1 MSGIGMRGS
10 EGLVLTGVGGI
21 ALVGNALSR
30 YTDFCSTFTRAFH
43 KGRGGI
49 AWGDVLTPYVASI
62 ATGKSDFE
70 ALRPW
75 FGQAW
80 VAKALRI
87 DRVASPETLRQH
99 LDNMADGHL
108 EEALGMVRQ
117 SSLVLIRR
125 SGAAITPCSTGHVC
139 LDGDTTPQDNGKTKK
154 EGVSRTYMPDVFG
167 FAPMFVFAGVEGWC
181 IREEFRPGKQHGQK
195 GATAVLW
202 AAIQDLRSLGVEL
215 ILIRLD
221 SAFDAAENY
230 AMAQGEGVD
239 FLVKGNPA
247 HVRWNW
253 LEEAQALS
261 GRAWTRTG
269 RNRRETYLSRMEM
282 REFEGKQIPVRR
294 VLKITKRLMWEL
306 EDVPPGQRLLLR
318 RWPKYEM
325 ETWVTSLDLPG
336 EKLFDLYCEH
346 ATAEQYHAEIKS
358 ELDLERMPSGAFKTN
373 ALVLGLGMLAYNV
386 LRLLGILGKGVIR
399 HRHPAKRRRMKTIIQ
414 ELIQIPARILRG
426 SGQLKL
432 DIGRALPGR
441 EAFLALYRSLT
452 TPFPSPA

>member
-1 MSGIGMRGS
+1 MG
-10 EGLVLTGVGGI
+10 
-21 ALVGNALSR
+21 
-30 YTDFCSTFTRAFH
+30 
-43 KGRGGI
+43 
-49 AWGDVLTPYVASI
+49 
-62 ATGKSDFE
+62 
-70 ALRPW
+70 
-75 FGQAW
+75 
-80 VAKALRI
+80 
-87 DRVASPETLRQH
+87 
-99 LDNMADGHL
+99 
-108 EEALGMVRQ
+108 
-117 SSLVLIRR
+117 
-125 SGAAITPCSTGHVC
+125 
-139 LDGDTTPQDNGKTKK
+139 
-154 EGVSRTYMPDVFG
+154 
-167 FAPMFVFAGVEGWC
+167 
-181 IREEFRPGKQHGQK
+181 
-195 GATAVLW
+195 
-202 AAIQDLRSLGVEL
+202 L

-230 AMAQGEGVD
+230 TMAQGEGVD

-247 HVRWNW
+247 HVRWDW
-253 LEEAQALS
+253 LKEAEALS

-294 VLKITKRLMWEL
+294 VLKITKRLMWDL

-336 EKLFDLYCEH
+336 EKLFALYCEH

-386 LRLLGILGKGVIR
+386 LRLLGILGNGVIR

-432 DIGRALPGR
+432 DIGRDLPGR
-441 EAFLALYRSLT
+441 EAFIALYQKPGNPISKPGLT
-452 TPFPSPA
+452 TNPN

>member
-1 MSGIGMRGS
+1 M
-10 EGLVLTGVGGI
+10 
-21 ALVGNALSR
+21 
-30 YTDFCSTFTRAFH
+30 
-43 KGRGGI
+43 
-49 AWGDVLTPYVASI
+49 LTPYVASL

-80 VAKALRI
+80 VAKALWI

-99 LDNMADGHL
+99 LDNLADGHL
-108 EEALGMVRQ
+108 DEALRMVHQ
-117 SSLVLIRR
+117 ASLDLILR
-125 SGAAITPCSTGHVC
+125 SGASSTACSTGHVC

-167 FAPMFVFAGVEGWC
+167 FAPMFVFAGTEGWC
-181 IREEFRPGKQHGQK
+181 ICEEFRPGKQHGQN
-195 GATAVLW
+195 GATAVLRG
-202 AAIQDLRSLGVEL
+202 ATLDLRGLGVEK

-230 AMAQGEGVD
+230 AMARAEGVD

-247 HVRWNW
+247 HMRWDW
-253 LEEAQALS
+253 LEEAEALS

-282 REFEGKQIPVRR
+282 REFEGKLIPVRR
-294 VLKITKRLMWEL
+294 VLKITKRLMWDL

-336 EKLFDLYCEH
+336 DKLVDLYCEH
-346 ATAEQYHAEIKS
+346 ATAEQYHSEIKS
-358 ELDLERMPSGAFKTN
+358 ELDLERMPSGTFKTN

-441 EAFLALYRSLT
+441 EAFLDLFRSLAA
-452 TPFPSPA
+452 PFPSLA